1 MRSTDMRSVF
11 PLSRL
16 TRVAA
21 VLALLVAA
29 APVFAAPVLAENPS
43 KDVAAL
49 PAKPLP
55 TWEQLTPA
63 QREQLIAPVRER
75 WNGQPEERQRMLDR
89 AERWQQMTPEQRKQ
103 ARHGMKRW
111 EHMSPE
117 QREQMRAL
125 YAKMRGMDETQRAAL
140 KAQFRA
146 MTPEQRRAWVQANPA
161 PAEKDGPPQR

>member
-1 MRSTDMRSVF
+1 MRTVS
-11 PLSRL
+11 PPSRL

-29 APVFAAPVLAENPS
+29 SPVFAADPP
-43 KDVAAL
+43 KDVAATPAKSL
-49 PAKPLP
+49 PA
-55 TWEQLTPA
+55 WEQLTPA

-75 WNGQPEERQRMLDR
+75 WNNQPEERQRMLDR
-89 AERWQQMTPEQRKQ
+89 AERWQQMTPEQRNQ

-125 YAKMRGMDETQRAAL
+125 YAKMRGMDETRRAAL
-140 KAQFRA
+140 KAEFRA

-161 PAEKDGPPQR
+161 PPEKDRPPQH

>member
-1 MRSTDMRSVF
+1 MRNVS
-11 PLSRL
+11 PLPGLTCPRL

-29 APVFAAPVLAENPS
+29 SPVFAAPLVATDPP
-43 KDVAAL
+43 KDVAAA

-55 TWEQLTPA
+55 AWEQLTPA

-89 AERWQQMTPEQRKQ
+89 AERWQQMTPDQRKQ

-161 PAEKDGPPQR
+161 PPGEDGPPSR